1 MNKLVF
7 ILFFCLLI
15 KTAVFGQPN
24 LVPNFS
30 FENYQ
35 YCPAGIADFTVSN
48 WYNATWGS
56 CDYFNSCNLSDAGIP
71 TNYFGTQQAHSGD
84 ACVGFGSIFDPTDL
98 ISSREYLQ
106 IQLSN
111 SLQANK
117 SYRFSCFINK
127 ADSASVCVEEIS
139 IAFSVSAI
147 GGSYLSPISF
157 SPQLSSINSDY
168 LCNSQEWIQIEGI
181 YTASGGESYLTIGYF
196 KDNQNADTIVIN
208 NSSGFLFAYYYV
220 DDVVLEEIAFIDNAN
235 VFTPDGDGINDFWN
249 SSQLLD
255 FSEIIIFN
263 RWGEKIVEGKDSKTF
278 QWDGYTQEGKK
289 CTEGIYYYQIVAK
302 SNIYTGFID
311 LVR

>member
-1 MNKLVF
+1 MLVF
-7 ILFFCLLI
+7 
-15 KTAVFGQPN
+15 
-24 LVPNFS
+24 
-30 FENYQ
+30 
-35 YCPAGIADFTVSN
+35 FT
-48 WYNATWGS
+48 
-56 CDYFNSCNLSDAGIP
+56 
-71 TNYFGTQQAHSGD
+71 
-84 ACVGFGSIFDPTDL
+84 
-98 ISSREYLQ
+98 SR
-106 IQLSN
+106 
-111 SLQANK
+111 K
-117 SYRFSCFINK
+117 
-127 ADSASVCVEEIS
+127 
-139 IAFSVSAI
+139 
-147 GGSYLSPISF
+147 GG
-157 SPQLSSINSDY
+157 
-168 LCNSQEWIQIEGI
+168 
-181 YTASGGESYLTIGYF
+181 